1 VFHGE
6 KYNTIIAE
14 ESANDRRGADR
25 MDEMLEAIR
34 PKFDMNIEDPPTP
47 EVKEFFSL
55 LKVLEELL
63 HVHTNVTVLAFVT
76 RLMTLKSRF
85 FLSNNCYNELL
96 KLIVDVLLN
105 HNKLPKDMYHS
116 KKLVKGTVWIMRRLM
131 SAKIVVCFFRRN
143 TRTKNNA

>member
-1 VFHGE
+1 
-6 KYNTIIAE
+6 
-14 ESANDRRGADR
+14 
-25 MDEMLEAIR
+25 
-34 PKFDMNIEDPPTP
+34 
-47 EVKEFFSL
+47 
-55 LKVLEELL
+55 LEELL

-76 RLMTLKSRF
+76 RLMTLKSKF

-116 KKLVKGTVWIMRRLM
+116 KKLVKGTVWIMRRLV